1 MDTEDAGDTESLTE
15 HFIAFLGSWG
25 IFFFFF
31 LQSTW
36 ELREN

>member
-1 MDTEDAGDTESLTE
+1 MDTGDTGDMESLPE

-25 IFFFFF
+25 IFFFF

>member
-1 MDTEDAGDTESLTE
+1 MDTGDAGDTESLTE

-25 IFFFFF
+25 IFFF